1 MTSLRYFLLVGI
13 VSTLAVTATFAA
25 TPPAPT
31 GGKSTTL
38 FDGKTLNH
46 WEGDPKLWRVE
57 GGLIIG
63 GSLKETVTH
72 NDFLASTER
81 YTNFVLR
88 LKFKLTGTGFV
99 NSGVQIRSERE
110 PNSPEMA
117 GYQCD
122 LGDPT
127 WWGSLYDESRR
138 NKTLAWSDMTVIE
151 PVLHRND
158 WNDYVVRADG
168 TRITTWIN
176 GVQAMDYFEPDPT
189 IIGSGRIGFQIHG
202 GGAAEASFKDI
213 VIEELPNRPTATGA
227 ALPPPLPHP
236 SPLTPEEEQAS
247 FTLPPGFKAELVAA
261 EPDGGKFVAI
271 SFDHAGRMW
280 TMTALEYPMDAN
292 ETPAEA
298 KALFD
303 RGGRDRAL
311 VFDTPTRIGRQ
322 QARTFVEGLALPLGI
337 LPYKDGAYIQ
347 YGSEIRFYQDK
358 DGDGKA
364 DGFTDALTG
373 FGIEDSHLFPHQF
386 TRAPGGWLWM
396 AQGAFNYSRVKT
408 SQATSVTEF
417 NRTKL
422 ARFRPDGSQFEIIG
436 WGPCN
441 IWGLVIDRLGETF
454 IQEANDQGW
463 PMMPFLESG
472 SYPLCGEDVPK
483 PYAPPFPKTGEREMG
498 GTGLSGLALSE
509 GSDSFP
515 GPWHDVFFLANPIT
529 ERVQAIRVHRGDSDD
544 AQSGF
549 GNGWKLE
556 HLPDFMLTTDSW
568 FRPVAMQFGPD
579 GCLYVV
585 DWYNKIISHNE
596 VPRNHPERDKTRG
609 RVWRIRHETQPER
622 RDLPNLYKAPES
634 ELLAHLKAANTWEVN
649 AAWQEISDRQSVAL
663 APQLEALARDDGQPA
678 DLRIRSLWCLENLG
692 KATEPLLD
700 GLAESTHRS
709 IRKEALRVLGSGMFP
724 LNNIYTTGLRKLA
737 DPDRLVRQEAMR
749 TLAKLVERIETSGD
763 NAAVAGMI
771 ANQAT
776 LQLLQAAAAAPDGD
790 WQKAPQFFRDFERYL
805 VRRML
810 EKYPQRVVTAIES
823 HSVSISTEAKAFAA
837 ITIGGARGAQ
847 LFAGQL
853 ADLKRPPTADEV
865 VLLASVPNDPAAR
878 TALARAMQSPDM
890 LRQLYDHRAR
900 IADHASL
907 APLLTESAKL
917 LLSRDVTDAKLDL
930 VIRLASG
937 FHLTGLEDELVAA
950 ATKPN
955 AKPEIAL
962 AASRALRESGS
973 TRIDVL
979 RQLAFSGN
987 EGVQREAVLALAA
1000 SKSDNAIPALLDAW
1014 PNLNSPLRK
1023 VAVDRLASSAGS
1035 ASRLLEA
1042 VKKGSIAHDELD
1054 GYTLEKLATV
1064 LPGDVQVKTL
1074 QTELGSTLGS
1084 TLRLDGGD
1092 DDYIDMDLALDGP
1105 FTVET
1110 WVRLDPKIDNTDS
1123 LLGNLGT
1130 FDANFFDSRFR
1141 LYVGGGIHDAVVA
1154 KKAMTAEVWT
1164 HIAFTRDTEDR
1175 LRIYING
1182 EFDNASGMKV
1192 PGKFEHLAVGR
1203 SSPAGGTAGEFAEY
1217 RIWKVCRTAD
1227 EIRANANLILDAKA
1241 GGTDLIYLGSGSNW
1255 GKFHGKAHIER
1266 TADLPPVVTMAEAKG
1281 LEAKFAQIRDLA
1293 NRPGDRA
1300 RGKQVFANTCGICHT
1315 IKGEGGKIGPVLDGA
1330 GANGVEA
1337 LLRNI
1342 LTPNAAMEAG
1352 YRRFRVETTGGD
1364 VVEGLLAGQDAD
1376 SFTLR
1381 QPNTEDQKF
1390 LRTQLKRAA
1399 FQKTSIMPEGL
1410 MDGLQPAQVSD
1421 LFAFLKT
1428 LH

>member
-1 MTSLRYFLLVGI
+1 MTSLRYLLFLGV
-13 VSTLAVTATFAA
+13 VSTLAVSITIASA
-25 TPPAPT
+25 PPAPT

-46 WEGDPKLWRVE
+46 WEGDPKLWRIE
-57 GGLIIG
+57 NGLIIG

-138 NKTLAWSDMTVIE
+138 NRTLAWSDMTAVE

-202 GGAAEASFKDI
+202 GGAAEASFKEI
-213 VIEELPNRPTATGA
+213 TIEELPNRAKAIGA

-247 FTLPPGFKAELVAA
+247 FTLPPGFKAELVAS

-311 VFDTPTRIGRQ
+311 VFDTPTLLGHQ
-322 QARTFVEGLALPLGI
+322 KARTFVDGLALPLGI

-347 YGSEIRFYQDK
+347 YGSEIRFYQDR

-364 DGFTDALTG
+364 DGFSDALTG

-396 AQGAFNYSRVKT
+396 AQGAFNYSKVKT

-422 ARFRPDGSQFEIIG
+422 ARFRPDGTQFEIIG

-483 PYAPPFPKTGEREMG
+483 PYAPFFPKTGEREMG

-515 GPWHDVFFLANPIT
+515 GTWHDVFFLANPIT
-529 ERVQAIRVHRGDSDD
+529 ERVQAIRLHRGDSGD
-544 AQSGF
+544 AQGGF

-556 HLPDFMLTTDSW
+556 HLPDFMLTSDSW

-609 RVWRIRHETQPER
+609 RVWRVRHESQPER
-622 RDLPNLYKAPES
+622 RDIPNLYKVPEA

-649 AAWQEISDRQSVAL
+649 AAWQEISDRQAVSL
-663 APQLEALARDDGQPA
+663 APQLELLARDDRQPA

-692 KATEPLLD
+692 RATGPLLD
-700 GLAESTHRS
+700 QLAESTHRS
-709 IRKEALRVLGSGMFP
+709 LRKEALRVLGSGTLP
-724 LNNIYTTGLRKLA
+724 LNTIYITASRKLA

-749 TLAKLVERIETSGD
+749 SLARLVERIEAATD
-763 NAAVAGMI
+763 NAAVSRLVAD
-771 ANQAT
+771 QAT

-805 VRRML
+805 VRRIL
-810 EKYPQRVVTAIES
+810 EKYPQRVINAIES
-823 HSVSISTEAKAFAA
+823 HSVAISTEAKAFAA
-837 ITIGGARGAQ
+837 ITVGGPGGARLLNSQ
-847 LFAGQL
+847 I
-853 ADLKRPPTADEV
+853 ADLKRPVTADEI
-865 VLLASVPNDPAAR
+865 VLLASVPDEPAAR
-878 TALARAMQSPDM
+878 ATLVRSMEDVGI
-890 LRQLYDHRAR
+890 LRQLYDNRGR
-900 IADHASL
+900 IPNHASL
-907 APLLTESAKL
+907 APLLTEAARKL
-917 LLSRDVTDAKLDL
+917 LARDNSDAAADL
-930 VIRLASG
+930 VIRLATG
-937 FHLTGLEDELVAA
+937 FHLTGLENELVAA

-955 AKPEIAL
+955 AKPEAAL
-962 AASRALRESGS
+962 AAIRALRESGS
-973 TRIDVL
+973 TRTDVL
-979 RQLAFSGN
+979 RQMAFNGN
-987 EGVQREAVLALAA
+987 DGVRREAVLALAA
-1000 SKSDNAIPALLDAW
+1000 SKSDAAVPALLDVW
-1014 PNLNSPLRK
+1014 PNLTSALRK
-1023 VAVDRLASSAGS
+1023 IAVDRLASSGGS
-1035 ASRLLEA
+1035 ARGLLEA
-1042 VKKGSIAHDELD
+1042 VRKGAIAHDELD

-1064 LPGDVQVKTL
+1064 LPGDAQVKAL
-1074 QTELGSTLGS
+1074 QAELGSSLRPV
-1084 TLRLDGGD
+1084 LRLDGGD
-1092 DDYIDMDLALDGP
+1092 DDYINSDITLDGP

-1123 LLGNLGT
+1123 LIGNPASL
-1130 FDANFFDSRFR
+1130 DANFFDSRFR
-1141 LYVGGGIHDAVVA
+1141 VYVGGAIHDAVVA
-1154 KKAMTAEVWT
+1154 RKPMTPEVWT
-1164 HIAFTRDTEDR
+1164 HIAFTRDAEGW
-1175 LRIYING
+1175 LRIYLNG
-1182 EFDNASGMKV
+1182 EFDNASVMKV
-1192 PGKFEHLAVGR
+1192 PSKFEHLAVGR
-1203 SSPAGGTAGEFAEY
+1203 SNPSGGTAGEFAEY
-1217 RIWKVCRTAD
+1217 RIWRVCRTAD
-1227 EIRANANLILDAKA
+1227 EIRANANLILDAQA
-1241 GGTDLIYLGSGSNW
+1241 GGVDLIYLGSGANW
-1255 GKFHGKAHIER
+1255 GQFNGKAHIDR
-1266 TADLPPVVTMAEAKG
+1266 TSDLPPVVTMAEAKG
-1281 LEAKFAQIRDLA
+1281 LESKFAQIRALA
-1293 NRPGDRA
+1293 NQPGDLA

-1364 VVEGLLAGQDAD
+1364 VVEGLLAAQDAD
-1376 SFTLR
+1376 SVTLR

-1390 LRTQLKRAA
+1390 LRTQLKRAG

-1410 MDGLQPAQVSD
+1410 MDGLQPAQISD
-1421 LFAFLKT
+1421 LFVFLKT